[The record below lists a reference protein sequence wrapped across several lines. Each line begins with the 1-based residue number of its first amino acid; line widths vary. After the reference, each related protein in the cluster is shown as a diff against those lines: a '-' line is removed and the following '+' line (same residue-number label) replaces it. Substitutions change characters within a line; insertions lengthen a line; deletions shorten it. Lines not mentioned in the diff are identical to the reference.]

1 GGIFRIGTNAELDRL
16 ININEDGQK
25 WLIDLETREREAT
38 GIPSLKVRYNRV
50 FGYFIEVTQA
60 HLKNVPAH
68 YQRKQTT
75 VGAERFFTEELKK
88 FEDEFVNS
96 GTRQR
101 ALEQELFEE
110 LLAA

>member
-1 GGIFRIGTNAELDRL
+1 MIYLLTL
-16 ININEDGQK
+16 NENGQR
-25 WLIDLETREREAT
+25 WLVDLETREREAT

-50 FGYFIEVTQA
+50 FGYYIEVTQA

-88 FEDEFVNS
+88 FEDEIVNAS
-96 GTRQR
+96 AKQK
-101 ALEQELFEE
+101 ALEQQLFEE
-110 LLAA
+110 LVAGPQHRPAL